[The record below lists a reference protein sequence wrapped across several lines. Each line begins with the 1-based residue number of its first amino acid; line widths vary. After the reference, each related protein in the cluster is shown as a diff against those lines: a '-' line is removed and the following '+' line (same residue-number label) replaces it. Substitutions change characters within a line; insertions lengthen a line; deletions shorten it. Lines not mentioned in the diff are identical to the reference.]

1 VIGDAGESRATW
13 MGAMAGDTG
22 AHSSG
27 ASRVVMQTLEP
38 ARASVVKRGGPGHDF
53 WGHPHNPDA
62 QYNHT
67 LDKDG
72 LEQAVYRRPPYSPW
86 RLEVEPPERR
96 ERDYFLNLLF
106 VLDEP
111 APEIPQAERI
121 GGDGVVGA
129 RFALGDRTVRVAFRT
144 SGPIGGHLAISEGG
158 RALWDAALPTQL
170 EE

>member
-1 VIGDAGESRATW
+1 
-13 MGAMAGDTG
+13 
-22 AHSSG
+22 
-27 ASRVVMQTLEP
+27 MQTLAP
-38 ARASVVKRGGPGHDF
+38 APAAITKRGGPGHDF

-72 LEQAVYRRPPYSPW
+72 VDQAVYRRPPFSPW
-86 RLEVEPPERR
+86 RLEVEPVGRR

-111 APEIPQAERI
+111 APEIAPAERI
-121 GGDGVVGA
+121 DGDGVVGA
-129 RFALGDRTVRVAFRT
+129 RFTLGERTVSVAFRPAEPLA
-144 SGPIGGHLAISEGG
+144 SSVDSRADGPL
-158 RALWDAALPTQL
+158 DAELPTQL